1 MFETMHSFLL
11 FFIPTL
17 ALIICGI
24 IFEERLVDFE
34 QKIKNAVTKRPSE
47 KSNTARVKSSVKLSP
62 VAKSRAQSNRRRSGK
77 AA

>member
-1 MFETMHSFLL
+1 MFETMHSFLI

-24 IFEERLVDFE
+24 IFEERLIDFE

-47 KSNTARVKSSVKLSP
+47 KSNTARVKSSVELSP
-62 VAKSRAQSNRRRSGK
+62 VAKSKTQTRRRSSGK

>member
-1 MFETMHSFLL
+1 MFETMHSFLF

-24 IFEERLVDFE
+24 IFEERLIAFE
-34 QKIKNAVTKRPSE
+34 QKIKNALTKKPAE
-47 KSNTARVKSSVKLSP
+47 KSNTTRVKRSVELSP
-62 VAKSRAQSNRRRSGK
+62 VAKNRSQAHRRSSGK